1 MNIADKSVASIHYT
15 LKNDEGEVI
24 DSSEGQAP
32 LDYIQGLGNIIP
44 GLENA
49 LAGKAVG
56 DKVQVVIEAADG
68 YGEYNAEM
76 VQELPRT
83 MFEGVDT
90 IEVGMAF
97 QAQTPAGMQ
106 VVEVVE
112 VDEETV
118 TIDGNHQLAG
128 QRLHFDVEV
137 VGVRAASADE
147 LSHGHVHAEGGC
159 GHEH

>member
-1 MNIADKSVASIHYT
+1 MNIADKLVASIHYT
-15 LKNDEGEVI
+15 LTNDEGEVI
-24 DSSEGQAP
+24 DSSAGHAP

-49 LAGKAVG
+49 LNGKAVG
-56 DKVQVVIEAADG
+56 DKLQVVIEPVDG
-68 YGEYNAEM
+68 YGEYNAEL

-97 QAQTPAGMQ
+97 QAQTAAGMQ
-106 VVEVVE
+106 VVEVKE

-137 VGVRAASADE
+137 VAIREASAEE
-147 LSHGHVHAEGGC
+147 LSHGHVHAAGGC
-159 GHEH
+159 GHDH

>member
-1 MNIADKSVASIHYT
+1 MNIADKLVASIHYT
-15 LKNDEGEVI
+15 LTNDEGEVI
-24 DSSEGQAP
+24 DSSAGHEP

-49 LAGKAVG
+49 LNGKAVG
-56 DKVQVVIEAADG
+56 DKLQVVIEPIDG
-68 YGEYNAEM
+68 YGEYNAEL

-97 QAQTPAGMQ
+97 QAQTAAGMQ
-106 VVEVVE
+106 VVEVKE
-112 VDEETV
+112 VDDETV

-137 VGVRAASADE
+137 VAIREASADE
-147 LSHGHVHAEGGC
+147 LSHGHVHAAGGC
-159 GHEH
+159 GHDH

>member
-24 DSSEGQAP
+24 DSSEGHAP

-56 DKVQVVIEAADG
+56 DKVQVVVEAADG
-68 YGEYNAEM
+68 YGEYSAEM
-76 VQELPRT
+76 VQELPRS
-83 MFEGVDT
+83 MFQGVDT

-106 VVEVVE
+106 VVEVIE

-137 VGVRAASADE
+137 VGVREASEDE
-147 LSHGHVHAEGGC
+147 LAHGHVHAEGGC

>member
-15 LKNDEGEVI
+15 LKNDDGEVL

-49 LAGKAVG
+49 LAGKAAG
-56 DKVQVVIEAADG
+56 DKVQVVVEAADG

-83 MFEGVDT
+83 MFQGVDT

-97 QAQTPAGMQ
+97 QAQTPGGMQ
-106 VVEVVE
+106 VVEVIE

-137 VGVRAASADE
+137 VGVREASEDE
-147 LSHGHVHAEGGC
+147 LAHGHVHAEGGC
-159 GHEH
+159 GH

>member
-1 MNIADKSVASIHYT
+1 MNIADKLVASIHYT
-15 LKNDEGEVI
+15 LTNDEGEVI
-24 DSSEGQAP
+24 DSSAGHAP

-49 LAGKAVG
+49 LNGKAVG
-56 DKVQVVIEAADG
+56 DKLQVVVEPIDG
-68 YGEYNAEM
+68 YGEYNAEL

-97 QAQTPAGMQ
+97 QAQTAAGMQ
-106 VVEVVE
+106 VVEVKE

-137 VGVRAASADE
+137 VAIREASEDE
-147 LSHGHVHAEGGC
+147 LSHGHVHAAGGC
-159 GHEH
+159 GHDH

>member
-15 LKNDEGEVI
+15 LKNDEGEVL

-32 LDYIQGLGNIIP
+32 LDYIQGIGNIIP

-49 LAGKAVG
+49 LAGKAEG
-56 DKVQVVIEAADG
+56 DKVDVVVEATDG
-68 YGEYNAEM
+68 YGEYNAEL

-83 MFEGVDT
+83 MFQGVDT

-106 VVEVVE
+106 VVEVIE

-118 TIDGNHQLAG
+118 TIDGNHKLAG
-128 QRLHFDVEV
+128 QRLHFAVEV
-137 VGVRAASADE
+137 VGVRAATEEE
-147 LSHGHVHAEGGC
+147 LAHGHVHAEGGC
-159 GHEH
+159 GH

>member
-1 MNIADKSVASIHYT
+1 MNIADKLVASIHYT
-15 LKNDEGEVI
+15 LTNDEGEVI
-24 DSSEGQAP
+24 DSSAGHAP

-49 LAGKAVG
+49 LNGKAVG
-56 DKVQVVIEAADG
+56 DKLQVVIEAIDG
-68 YGEYNAEM
+68 YGEYNAEL

-97 QAQTPAGMQ
+97 QAQTAAGMQ
-106 VVEVVE
+106 VVEVKE
-112 VDEETV
+112 VDEDTV

-137 VGVRAASADE
+137 VAIREASAEE
-147 LSHGHVHAEGGC
+147 LSHGHVHAAGGC
-159 GHEH
+159 GHDH

>member
-15 LKNDEGEVI
+15 LKNDEGEVL

-49 LAGKAVG
+49 LAGKAAG
-56 DKVQVVIEAADG
+56 DKVQVVVEAADG

-83 MFEGVDT
+83 MFQGVDT

-106 VVEVVE
+106 VVEVIE
-112 VDEETV
+112 VDDETV

-137 VGVRAASADE
+137 VGVRAASDDE
-147 LSHGHVHAEGGC
+147 LAHGHVHAEGGC
-159 GHEH
+159 GHDH